1 MHLKQN
7 GQEILDVNNKL
18 YKKLL
23 WGIGFVIVAV
33 ILTLFIMSRTYIQN
47 LVYHER
53 LNQMEE
59 VTHQMFRSLED
70 VIDTHWSEVNV
81 QCNYLYCT
89 PLKTDTEFYRYLKK
103 LSELSNYHERQVEL
117 IAVDSA
123 GHYYTENGRMGL
135 LRGMKYL
142 ESAPQRISYVSN
154 SLTVDDSRMVFLKQL
169 STPITLQSEIGEITL
184 RYFGISQ
191 CMTQLNDYFRCDAYE
206 NNNSVYVLDHNG
218 FKLFNANDTEL
229 LKGHNVYTVL
239 SQMSYLH
246 GSSFAAAKERLART
260 GSCYSNAVLDGTEY
274 YYALKQMENAQ
285 WTLAFLVPAKYVAV
299 NTQKLVN
306 IVMVIIIVIAMVFSV
321 ITVFVGWSLLRQKQ
335 QQELQAE
342 KEANLRLEQY
352 NIHLTQAN
360 DELRQAQDIAAE
372 ALQSAER
379 ASKAKTDFLANMSHD
394 IRTPMN
400 AIIGITTLMKNELHQ
415 PEKLAEH
422 LGKLETSGQLL
433 LGIINNILDMSRIES
448 GKTTLNVEK
457 MNLPQQISQLDS
469 IIRQQ
474 AGQRRQTFTVNT
486 HLQHENVLAD
496 PNRLNQVLMNILSNA
511 VKYTPT
517 GGHIRFEVDELP
529 RNEHYA
535 RYRFVVQDDG
545 IGMSEAYQKTLFD
558 PFTREERSGTNKV
571 QGTGLGMAITKSI
584 VDLMGGSIGVESATG
599 KGTRFEVVL
608 EFPIDAEADHAQQV
622 QALPEEAEETS
633 PLCGMKFL
641 CAEDNAINAEI
652 LEMLLETKGAS
663 CTICSNGQEI
673 VDAFASVKP
682 GDYDMILMDVQMPVM
697 DGLEATRRIRSGE
710 NPLGR
715 IIPILAMTA
724 NAFLE
729 DMQKSREAGMDE
741 HLSKPVD
748 IAALEQT
755 VKRFRVTPPKINS
768 GQARFRRESTQTM

>member
-1 MHLKQN
+1 M
-7 GQEILDVNNKL
+7 NNKL

-23 WGIGFVIVAV
+23 WGTGFVTVAV
-33 ILTLFIMSRTYIQN
+33 ILTLFIMSQTYIQN

-81 QCNYLYCT
+81 QCNYLYYT

-103 LSELSNYHERQVEL
+103 LSELSNYHERQIEL

-142 ESAPQRISYVSN
+142 ESAPQRVSYVSN
-154 SLTVDDSRMVFLKQL
+154 SLTVDDSRMVFLEKL
-169 STPITLQSEIGEITL
+169 STPITLQSGEKEITL
-184 RYFGISQ
+184 CYFGISQ
-191 CMTQLNDYFRCDAYE
+191 SMTQLNDYFRCDAYE
-206 NNNSVYVLDHNG
+206 NNNSVYVLDDNG

-239 SQMSYLH
+239 SRMSYLH
-246 GSSFAAAKERLART
+246 GSSFAVAKERLDRT

-274 YYALKQMENAQ
+274 FYALKQMENAQ

-299 NTQKLVN
+299 NTQKLVT
-306 IVMVIIIVIAMVFSV
+306 IVMIIIIVIAMVFSV
-321 ITVFVGWSLLRQKQ
+321 ITVFVGWFLLRQKQ

-352 NIHLTQAN
+352 NIHLTQVN

-422 LGKLETSGQLL
+422 LDKLENSGQLL
-433 LGIINNILDMSRIES
+433 LGIINDILDMSRIES
-448 GKTTLNVEK
+448 GKTTLNAEK

-486 HLQHENVLAD
+486 HLQHENVLGD
-496 PNRLNQVLMNILSNA
+496 PNRLNRVLMNILSNA

-571 QGTGLGMAITKSI
+571 QGTGLGMAITKNI
-584 VDLMGGSIGVESATG
+584 VDLMGGSINVESTTG

-608 EFPIDAEADHAQQV
+608 EFPVDAEADTVPEAQV
-622 QALPEEAEETS
+622 LPEEEEETS
-633 PLCGMKFL
+633 PLSGMKFL

-652 LEMLLETKGAS
+652 LEMLLEANGAS

-682 GDYDMILMDVQMPVM
+682 GEYDMILMDVQMPVM
-697 DGLEATRRIRSGE
+697 DGLEAARRIRSGE

-755 VKRFRVTPPKINS
+755 VKRFRVIPPKINS

>member
-1 MHLKQN
+1 M
-7 GQEILDVNNKL
+7 NNKL

-23 WGIGFVIVAV
+23 WGTGFVIVAV
-33 ILTLFIMSRTYIQN
+33 ILTLFIMSQTYIQN

-70 VIDTHWSEVNV
+70 VIDTHWDEVNV
-81 QCNYLYCT
+81 QCNYLYYT

-103 LSELSNYHERQVEL
+103 LSELSNYHERQIEL

-135 LRGMKYL
+135 LREMNYL
-142 ESAPQRISYVSN
+142 EDSPQRISYVSN
-154 SLTVDDSRMVFLKQL
+154 SLTVDDSRMVFLEQL
-169 STPITLQSEIGEITL
+169 STPITLQSGEKEITL

-191 CMTQLNDYFRCDAYE
+191 SMTQLNDYFRCDAYE
-206 NNNSVYVLDHNG
+206 NNNSVYVLDDNG

-239 SQMSYLH
+239 SRMSYLH
-246 GSSFAAAKERLART
+246 GSSFAVAKERLDRT

-274 YYALKQMENAQ
+274 FYALKQMENAQ

-299 NTQKLVN
+299 NTQKLVS
-306 IVMVIIIVIAMVFSV
+306 IVMIIIIVIAMVFSV

-352 NIHLTQAN
+352 NIHLTQVN

-422 LGKLETSGQLL
+422 LDKLENSGQLL
-433 LGIINNILDMSRIES
+433 LGIINDILDMSRIES

-496 PNRLNQVLMNILSNA
+496 PNRLNRVLMNILSNA

-571 QGTGLGMAITKSI
+571 QGTGLGMAITKNI
-584 VDLMGGSIGVESATG
+584 VDLMGGSINVESTTG

-608 EFPIDAEADHAQQV
+608 EFPIDAEADTVPEAQV
-622 QALPEEAEETS
+622 LPEEEEETS
-633 PLCGMKFL
+633 PLSGMKFL

-652 LEMLLETKGAS
+652 LEMLLEANGAS

-682 GDYDMILMDVQMPVM
+682 GEYDMILMDVQMPVM

-755 VKRFRVTPPKINS
+755 VKRFRVIPPKINS
-768 GQARFRRESTQTM
+768 GQARFRRGSTQTM

>member
-7 GQEILDVNNKL
+7 RQEILDVNNKL

-23 WGIGFVIVAV
+23 WGIGVVIVAV
-33 ILTLFIMSRTYIQN
+33 ILTLFIVSQTYIQN

-103 LSELSNYHERQVEL
+103 LSELSNYHERQIEL

-142 ESAPQRISYVSN
+142 ESAPQRVSYVSN
-154 SLTVDDSRMVFLKQL
+154 SLTVDDSRMVFLEKL
-169 STPITLQSEIGEITL
+169 STPITLQGGEKEITL

-191 CMTQLNDYFRCDAYE
+191 SMTQLNDYFRCDAYE
-206 NNNSVYVLDHNG
+206 NNNSVYVLDNDG

-239 SQMSYLH
+239 SRMSYLH
-246 GSSFAAAKERLART
+246 GSSFAEAKERLDRT

-274 YYALKQMENAQ
+274 FYALKQMENAR
-285 WTLAFLVPAKYVAV
+285 WTLAFLVPAEYVAV

-306 IVMVIIIVIAMVFSV
+306 IVIIIVIAMVFSV

-352 NIHLTQAN
+352 NIQLTQAN

-422 LGKLETSGQLL
+422 LGKLESSGQLL
-433 LGIINNILDMSRIES
+433 LGIINDILDMSRIES
-448 GKTTLNVEK
+448 GKTTLNEEK

-496 PNRLNQVLMNILSNA
+496 PNRLNRVLMNILSNA

-517 GGHIRFEVDELP
+517 GGHIRFEVEELP

-558 PFTREERSGTNKV
+558 PFTREERSGINKV

-608 EFPIDAEADHAQQV
+608 EFPIDAEADHAQPV

-652 LEMLLETKGAS
+652 LEMLLEAKGAS

-755 VKRFRVTPPKINS
+755 VKRFRVTPPENK
-768 GQARFRRESTQTM
+768 

>member
-1 MHLKQN
+1 M
-7 GQEILDVNNKL
+7 NKKK
-18 YKKLL
+18 YQKLL
-23 WGIGFVIVAV
+23 WGTGFVIIVL
-33 ILTLFIMSRTYIQN
+33 ILTLFVMSQTYIQN

-53 LNQMEE
+53 LSQMEE
-59 VTHQMFRSLED
+59 VTHQMFHSLED
-70 VIDTHWSEVNV
+70 VIDTHWDEVDV
-81 QCNYLYCT
+81 QCNYLYNT
-89 PLKTDTEFYRYLKK
+89 PLETDTDLYRYLKK
-103 LSELSNYHERQVEL
+103 LSELSNYHEKQIDL

-123 GHYYTENGRMGL
+123 GHYYTAHGRTGL
-135 LRGMKYL
+135 LRGITYL
-142 ESAPQRISYVSN
+142 ESAPERVSYVSN

-169 STPITLQSEIGEITL
+169 PTPITLQSETGEITL
-184 RYFGISQ
+184 RYFGISR

-206 NNNSVYVLDHNG
+206 NNNSVYVLDNNG

-299 NTQKLVN
+299 NTQKLVS
-306 IVMVIIIVIAMVFSV
+306 IVMIIIIVIAMVFSV

-352 NIHLTQAN
+352 NIHLTQVN

-422 LGKLETSGQLL
+422 LDKLENSGQLL
-433 LGIINNILDMSRIES
+433 LGIINDILDMSRIES

-496 PNRLNQVLMNILSNA
+496 PNRLNRVLMNILSNA

-571 QGTGLGMAITKSI
+571 QGTGLGMAITKNI
-584 VDLMGGSIGVESATG
+584 VDLMGGSINVESTTG

-608 EFPIDAEADHAQQV
+608 EFPVDAEADTVPEAQV
-622 QALPEEAEETS
+622 LPEEEEETS
-633 PLCGMKFL
+633 PLSGMKFL

-652 LEMLLETKGAS
+652 LEMLLEANGAS

-682 GDYDMILMDVQMPVM
+682 GEYDMILMDVQMPVM

-715 IIPILAMTA
+715 TIPILAMTA

-748 IAALEQT
+748 IAALEQM
-755 VKRFRVTPPKINS
+755 VKRFRVIPPKINS
-768 GQARFRRESTQTM
+768 GQARFRRGSTQTM

>member
-1 MHLKQN
+1 M
-7 GQEILDVNNKL
+7 NNKK
-18 YKKLL
+18 YKKLF
-23 WGIGFVIVAV
+23 GGFGVVILAV
-33 ILTLFIMSRTYIQN
+33 ILTLLIVSQTYIQN

-53 LNQMEE
+53 LSQMEE

-70 VIDTHWSEVNV
+70 VINTHWSEVNV
-81 QCNYLYCT
+81 QCNYLYNT
-89 PLKTDTEFYRYLKK
+89 PMETTEELFVYLKK
-103 LSELSNYHERQVEL
+103 MSELSNYKEKQTEL
-117 IAVDSA
+117 VTVDSA
-123 GHYYTENGRMGL
+123 GHYYTENGGMGL
-135 LRGMKYL
+135 LRGMNYL
-142 ESAPQRISYVSN
+142 TDSPQWVSYVSN
-154 SLTVDDSRMVFLKQL
+154 SLTVDDSRMVFLEKL
-169 STPITLQSEIGEITL
+169 STPITLQSGEKEITL

-191 CMTQLNDYFRCDAYE
+191 SMTQLNDYFRCDAYK
-206 NNNSVYVLDHNG
+206 NNNSVYVLDNEG

-239 SQMSYLH
+239 SRMSYLH
-246 GSSFAAAKERLART
+246 GSSFAEAKERLDRT

-274 YYALKQMENAQ
+274 FYALKQMENAQ
-285 WTLAFLVPAKYVAV
+285 WTLAFLVPAEYVAV

-306 IVMVIIIVIAMVFSV
+306 IVMIIIIAFSTVFSV
-321 ITVFVGWSLLRQKQ
+321 TAVFGGWFLLRQKQ
-335 QQELQAE
+335 QQELRAE

-352 NIHLTQAN
+352 NIQLTQAN
-360 DELRQAQDIAAE
+360 DEMQRAQEVAVE

-400 AIIGITTLMKNELHQ
+400 AIIGITTLMKNELHE

-422 LGKLETSGQLL
+422 LGKLESSGQLL
-433 LGIINNILDMSRIES
+433 LGIINDILDMSRIES

-457 MNLPQQISQLDS
+457 MNLPQQISQLDGM
-469 IIRQQ
+469 IRQQ
-474 AGQRRQTFTVNT
+474 ANQHGQTFTVET
-486 HLQHENVLAD
+486 RLQHENVLAD

-517 GGHIRFEVDELP
+517 GGHIRFEAEELP

-535 RYRFVVQDDG
+535 RYRFIVQDDG

-633 PLCGMKFL
+633 PLSGMKFL

-652 LEMLLETKGAS
+652 LEMLLEAKGAS

-682 GDYDMILMDVQMPVM
+682 GEYDMILMDVQMPVM

-755 VKRFRVTPPKINS
+755 VKRFRVTPPKMNS
-768 GQARFRRESTQTM
+768 GQARFRRGSAQTM

>member
-1 MHLKQN
+1 M
-7 GQEILDVNNKL
+7 NNKK

-33 ILTLFIMSRTYIQN
+33 VLTLFIVSWTYIQN

-53 LNQMEE
+53 LSQMEE

-70 VIDTHWSEVNV
+70 VIDNHWDDVDV
-81 QCNYLYCT
+81 QCNFLTYT
-89 PLKTDTEFYRYLKK
+89 HMETTEDLFAYLKK
-103 LSELSNYHERQVEL
+103 ISELSNYEEQQTEL
-117 IAVDSA
+117 VAVDSA
-123 GHYYTENGRMGL
+123 GHYYTENGGMGL
-135 LRGMKYL
+135 LREMNYL
-142 ESAPQRISYVSN
+142 EDSPQWVSYVSN
-154 SLTVDDSRMVFLKQL
+154 SLTMDDSRMVFLEKL
-169 STPITLQSEIGEITL
+169 STPITLQSGEKEITL

-191 CMTQLNDYFRCDAYE
+191 SMTQLNDYFRCDAYE
-206 NNNSVYVLDHNG
+206 NNNSVYVLDNDG

-239 SQMSYLH
+239 SRMSYLH
-246 GSSFAAAKERLART
+246 GSSFAEAKERLDRT

-274 YYALKQMENAQ
+274 FYALKQMENAR
-285 WTLAFLVPAKYVAV
+285 WTLAFLVPAEYVAV

-306 IVMVIIIVIAMVFSV
+306 IVMVIIIAFATVFSV
-321 ITVFVGWSLLRQKQ
+321 TAVFVGWSLLRQKQ
-335 QQELQAE
+335 QQELRAE

-352 NIHLTQAN
+352 NIQLTQAN
-360 DELRQAQDIAAE
+360 DEMRRAQDIAAE

-422 LGKLETSGQLL
+422 LGKLESSGRLL
-433 LGIINNILDMSRIES
+433 LGIINDILDMSRIES

-457 MNLPQQISQLDS
+457 INLPQQVSQLDGM
-469 IIRQQ
+469 IRQQ
-474 AGQRRQTFTVNT
+474 ANQHGQTFTVET
-486 HLQHENVLAD
+486 HLQHENVLGD

-511 VKYTPT
+511 VKYTPR
-517 GGHIRFEVDELP
+517 GGHIRLEVEELP

-535 RYRFVVQDDG
+535 RYRFIVQDDG

-622 QALPEEAEETS
+622 QALPEETEETS

-641 CAEDNAINAEI
+641 CAEDNTINAEI
-652 LEMLLETKGAS
+652 LEMLLEAKGAS

-682 GDYDMILMDVQMPVM
+682 GEYDMILMDVQMPVM

-768 GQARFRRESTQTM
+768 GQARFRRGSAQTM

>member
-1 MHLKQN
+1 M
-7 GQEILDVNNKL
+7 NNKK

-23 WGIGFVIVAV
+23 WGTGVVSLAV
-33 ILTLFIMSRTYIQN
+33 ILTLFIVSQTYIQN

-53 LNQMEE
+53 LSQMEE

-70 VIDTHWSEVNV
+70 VIDTHWSDADV
-81 QCNYLYCT
+81 QCNYLYNT
-89 PLKTDTEFYRYLKK
+89 PMETTEELFAYLKK
-103 LSELSNYHERQVEL
+103 MSELSNYKEKQTEL
-117 IAVDSA
+117 VAVDSA
-123 GHYYTENGRMGL
+123 GHYYTEYGGMGL
-135 LRGMKYL
+135 LREMSYL
-142 ESAPQRISYVSN
+142 ENSPQRVSYVSN
-154 SLTVDDSRMVFLKQL
+154 SLTVDDSRMVFLEQL
-169 STPITLQSEIGEITL
+169 STPITLQSGEKEITL

-191 CMTQLNDYFRCDAYE
+191 SMTQLNDYFRCDAYE
-206 NNNSVYVLDHNG
+206 NNNSVYVLDNEG

-239 SQMSYLH
+239 SRMSYLH
-246 GSSFAAAKERLART
+246 GSSFAVAKERLDRT

-274 YYALKQMENAQ
+274 FYALKQMENAQ
-285 WTLAFLVPAKYVAV
+285 WTLAFLVPADYVAV

-306 IVMVIIIVIAMVFSV
+306 IVMVIIIGFAAVFSV
-321 ITVFVGWSLLRQKQ
+321 MAVFVGWFILREKQ
-335 QQELQAE
+335 QQELRAE

-352 NIHLTQAN
+352 NIQLTQAN
-360 DELRQAQDIAAE
+360 DEMRRAQDVAAE

-400 AIIGITTLMKNELHQ
+400 AIIGITTLMKNELHE

-422 LGKLETSGQLL
+422 LGKLESSGRLL
-433 LGIINNILDMSRIES
+433 LGIINDILDMSRIES
-448 GKTTLNVEK
+448 GKTTLSIEK
-457 MNLPQQISQLDS
+457 MNLPQQVSQLDGM
-469 IIRQQ
+469 IRQQ
-474 AGQRRQTFTVNT
+474 ANQHGQTFTVET

-511 VKYTPT
+511 VKYTPR
-517 GGHIRFEVDELP
+517 GGHIRFEAEELP

-535 RYRFVVQDDG
+535 RYRFIVQDDG

-558 PFTREERSGTNKV
+558 PFTREEKSGTNKV

-584 VDLMGGSIGVESATG
+584 VDLMGGSISVESATG

-622 QALPEEAEETS
+622 QALPEETEDTS
-633 PLCGMKFL
+633 PLSGMRFL

-652 LEMLLETKGAS
+652 LEMLLEAKGAS

-682 GDYDMILMDVQMPVM
+682 GEYDMILMDVQMPVM

-748 IAALEQT
+748 ITALEQT
-755 VKRFRVTPPKINS
+755 VKRFRVTPPPKINS
-768 GQARFRRESTQTM
+768 GQARFRRGNTQTM

>member
-1 MHLKQN
+1 M
-7 GQEILDVNNKL
+7 NNKI
-18 YKKLL
+18 YKKLFV
-23 WGIGFVIVAV
+23 GFGFVIIVL
-33 ILTLFIMSRTYIQN
+33 ILTLFVMSQTYIQN

-53 LNQMEE
+53 LSQMEE

-70 VIDTHWSEVNV
+70 VIDNHWDEVDV
-81 QCNYLYCT
+81 QCNYLYNT
-89 PLKTDTEFYRYLKK
+89 PLETDTDLYCYLKK
-103 LSELSNYHERQVEL
+103 LSELANYKEKQIEL
-117 IAVDSA
+117 VAVDSA
-123 GHYYTENGRMGL
+123 GHYYTAHGRMGL
-135 LRGMKYL
+135 LRGITYL
-142 ESAPQRISYVSN
+142 ESAPERVSYVSN
-154 SLTVDDSRMVFLKQL
+154 SLTVDDSRMVFLEQL
-169 STPITLQSEIGEITL
+169 STPITLQSETGEITL
-184 RYFGISQ
+184 RYFGIAQ

-206 NNNSVYVLDHNG
+206 NNNSVYVLDNNG
-218 FKLFNANDTEL
+218 FKLFNANDAEL

-274 YYALKQMENAQ
+274 YYALKQMKNAR
-285 WTLAFLVPAKYVAV
+285 WTLAFLVPAEYVAV

-306 IVMVIIIVIAMVFSV
+306 LVTLVMVSFAVVFSV
-321 ITVFVGWSLLRQKQ
+321 TAVFVGWFLLRQKQ
-335 QQELQAE
+335 KRELQAE

-352 NIHLTQAN
+352 NIQLTQAN
-360 DELRQAQDIAAE
+360 DEMKRAQTIAAE
-372 ALQSAER
+372 ALHAAER
-379 ASKAKTDFLANMSHD
+379 ASQAKTDFLSNMSHD

-400 AIIGITTLMKNELHQ
+400 AIVGLTTLMENELDQ
-415 PEKLAEH
+415 PEKLVEH
-422 LGKLETSGQLL
+422 LHKLESSGQLL

-457 MNLPQQISQLDS
+457 MNLPQQVSQLDS

-511 VKYTPT
+511 VKYTPR
-517 GGHIRFEVDELP
+517 GGHIRFEVEELP

-535 RYRFVVQDDG
+535 KYRFVVQDDG

-571 QGTGLGMAITKSI
+571 QGTGLGMAITKNI
-584 VDLMGGSIGVESATG
+584 VDLMGGSISVESATG

-608 EFPIDAEADHAQQV
+608 EFPIDTEADAV
-622 QALPEEAEETS
+622 PKAQALPEEPEDVS
-633 PLCGMKFL
+633 PLCGMNFL

-652 LEMLLETKGAS
+652 LELLLESKGAH
-663 CTICSNGQEI
+663 CKIYPNGQEL
-673 VDAFASVKP
+673 VDAFVRVKP

-697 DGLEATRRIRSGE
+697 DGLEATRRIRSSE

-715 IIPILAMTA
+715 VIPILAMTA
-724 NAFLE
+724 NAFDE
-729 DMQKSREAGMDE
+729 DRRNALASGMNGF
-741 HLSKPVD
+741 LSKPIIVGD
-748 IAALEQT
+748 LVQELRKILSDA
-755 VKRFRVTPPKINS
+755 RSPFPPS
-768 GQARFRRESTQTM
+768 

>member
-1 MHLKQN
+1 M
-7 GQEILDVNNKL
+7 NNKL

-23 WGIGFVIVAV
+23 WGIGVVIVAV
-33 ILTLFIMSRTYIQN
+33 ILTLFIVSRTYIQN

-103 LSELSNYHERQVEL
+103 LSELSNYHERQIEL

-123 GHYYTENGRMGL
+123 GHYYTENGGMGL
-135 LRGMKYL
+135 LRGMNYL
-142 ESAPQRISYVSN
+142 ADSPQWVSYVSN
-154 SLTVDDSRMVFLKQL
+154 SLTVDDSRMVFLEQL
-169 STPITLQSEIGEITL
+169 STPITLQSGEKEITL

-191 CMTQLNDYFRCDAYE
+191 SMTQLNDYFRCDAYE
-206 NNNSVYVLDHNG
+206 NNNSVYVLDNDG

-246 GSSFAAAKERLART
+246 GSSFAGAKERLART

-274 YYALKQMENAQ
+274 FYALKQMENAQ
-285 WTLAFLVPAKYVAV
+285 WTLAFLVPAEYVAV

-321 ITVFVGWSLLRQKQ
+321 ITVFVGWFLLRQKQ
-335 QQELQAE
+335 QQELRAE

-352 NIHLTQAN
+352 NIHLTQVN
-360 DELRQAQDIAAE
+360 DELRQAQDAAAE

-379 ASKAKTDFLANMSHD
+379 ASKAKTDFLSNMSHD

-422 LGKLETSGQLL
+422 LDKLETSGQLL

-457 MNLPQQISQLDS
+457 MNLPQQVSQLDS

-496 PNRLNQVLMNILSNA
+496 PNRLNRVLMNILSNA

-517 GGHIRFEVDELP
+517 GGHIRFEVEELP

-545 IGMSEAYQKTLFD
+545 IGMSEDYQKTLFD

-584 VDLMGGSIGVESATG
+584 VDLMGGSINVESASG

-652 LEMLLETKGAS
+652 LEMLLEANGAS

-768 GQARFRRESTQTM
+768 GQARFRRGNTQTM

>member
-1 MHLKQN
+1 M
-7 GQEILDVNNKL
+7 NNKK

-23 WGIGFVIVAV
+23 WGTGFVSIVL
-33 ILTLFIMSRTYIQN
+33 ILTLFVMSQTHIQN

-53 LNQMEE
+53 LSQMEE
-59 VTHQMFRSLED
+59 VTHQMFHSLED
-70 VIDTHWSEVNV
+70 VIDTHWDEVNV
-81 QCNYLYCT
+81 QCNYLYYT
-89 PLKTDTEFYRYLKK
+89 PLKTDTEFYRYLQK
-103 LSELSNYHERQVEL
+103 LSELSNYHEKQVEL

-123 GHYYTENGRMGL
+123 GHYYTEHGGMGL
-135 LRGMKYL
+135 LREMNYL
-142 ESAPQRISYVSN
+142 EDSPQRVSYVSN
-154 SLTVDDSRMVFLKQL
+154 SLTVDDSRMVFLEQL
-169 STPITLQSEIGEITL
+169 STPITLQSGEKEITL

-191 CMTQLNDYFRCDAYE
+191 SMTQLNDYFRCDAYE
-206 NNNSVYVLDHNG
+206 NNNSVYVLDNNG

-229 LKGHNVYTVL
+229 LKGHNAYTVL
-239 SQMSYLH
+239 SRMSYLH
-246 GSSFAAAKERLART
+246 GSSFAVAKERLDRT

-274 YYALKQMENAQ
+274 FYALKQMENAQ

-299 NTQKLVN
+299 NTQKLVS
-306 IVMVIIIVIAMVFSV
+306 IVMIIIIVIAMVFSV
-321 ITVFVGWSLLRQKQ
+321 ITVFVGWFLLRQKQ

-352 NIHLTQAN
+352 NIHLTQVN

-422 LGKLETSGQLL
+422 LDKLENSGQLL
-433 LGIINNILDMSRIES
+433 LGIINDILDMSRIES

-457 MNLPQQISQLDS
+457 TNLPQQISQLDS

-571 QGTGLGMAITKSI
+571 QGTGLGMAITKNI
-584 VDLMGGSIGVESATG
+584 VDLMGGSINVESTTG

-608 EFPIDAEADHAQQV
+608 EFPVDAEADTVPEAQV
-622 QALPEEAEETS
+622 LPEEEEETS
-633 PLCGMKFL
+633 PLSSMKFL

-652 LEMLLETKGAS
+652 LEMLLEANGAS

-682 GDYDMILMDVQMPVM
+682 GEYDMILMDVQMPVM

-755 VKRFRVTPPKINS
+755 VKRFRVIPPKINS
-768 GQARFRRESTQTM
+768 GQARFRRGCTQTM

>member
-1 MHLKQN
+1 M
-7 GQEILDVNNKL
+7 NNKI

-23 WGIGFVIVAV
+23 GGLGFVSIVL
-33 ILTLFIMSRTYIQN
+33 ILTLFVMSQTYIQN

-70 VIDTHWSEVNV
+70 VIDNHWDIVDV
-81 QCNYLYCT
+81 QCNYLYYT
-89 PLKTDTEFYRYLKK
+89 PLKTDTDFYRYLSK
-103 LSELSNYHERQVEL
+103 LSELSNYQESQIEL
-117 IAVDSA
+117 VAVDSS
-123 GHYYTENGRMGL
+123 GRYYTEHGRMGL
-135 LRGMKYL
+135 LREMNYL
-142 ESAPQRISYVSN
+142 ADSPQRVSYVSN
-154 SLTVDDSRMVFLKQL
+154 ALTVDDSRIVFLEQL
-169 STPITLQSEIGEITL
+169 STPITLQSGEKEITL

-191 CMTQLNDYFRCDAYE
+191 SMTQLNDYFRCDAYE
-206 NNNSVYVLDHNG
+206 NNNSVYVLDNDG

-239 SQMSYLH
+239 SRMSYLH
-246 GSSFAAAKERLART
+246 GSSFAGAKERLART

-274 YYALKQMENAQ
+274 FYALKQMENAQ
-285 WTLAFLVPAKYVAV
+285 WTLAFLVPAEYVAV

-321 ITVFVGWSLLRQKQ
+321 ITVFVGWFLLRQKQ

-342 KEANLRLEQY
+342 KETNLRLEQY
-352 NIHLTQAN
+352 NIQLTQVN
-360 DELRQAQDIAAE
+360 DELRQAQVVAAE

-379 ASKAKTDFLANMSHD
+379 ASKAKTDFLSNMSHD

-422 LGKLETSGQLL
+422 LGKLESSGQLL
-433 LGIINNILDMSRIES
+433 LGIINDILDMSRIES

-474 AGQRRQTFTVNT
+474 AGQRRQSFTVNT
-486 HLQHENVLAD
+486 LVQHENVLAD

-517 GGHIRFEVDELP
+517 GGHIRLEVEELP

-545 IGMSEAYQKTLFD
+545 IGMSEEFQKHIFE
-558 PFTREERSGTNKV
+558 PFERERTSTVSKV
-571 QGTGLGMAITKSI
+571 QGTGLGMAITKSV
-584 VDLMGGSIGVESATG
+584 VDLMGGSISVESATG

-622 QALPEEAEETS
+622 QALPEETEETS

-641 CAEDNAINAEI
+641 CAEDNALNAEI
-652 LEMLLETKGAS
+652 LQMLLETRGAS

-697 DGLEATRRIRSGE
+697 DGLEATRRIRNGE

-715 IIPILAMTA
+715 TIPILAMTA

-748 IAALEQT
+748 ISALEKT
-755 VKRFRVTPPKINS
+755 VKRFRVTPPPKINS
-768 GQARFRRESTQTM
+768 GTSRFRRQLKHA

>member
-1 MHLKQN
+1 M
-7 GQEILDVNNKL
+7 NNNL

-23 WGIGFVIVAV
+23 WGTGFVIVAV
-33 ILTLFIMSRTYIQN
+33 ILTLFIMSQTYIQN

-89 PLKTDTEFYRYLKK
+89 PLKTDTEFYCYLKK
-103 LSELSNYHERQVEL
+103 LSELSNYHERQIEL
-117 IAVDSA
+117 VAVDSD
-123 GHYYTENGRMGL
+123 GHYYTENGGMGL
-135 LRGMKYL
+135 LREMNYL
-142 ESAPQRISYVSN
+142 ADSPQWVSYVSN
-154 SLTVDDSRMVFLKQL
+154 SLTVDDSRMVFLEQL
-169 STPITLQSEIGEITL
+169 STPITLQSGEKEITL

-191 CMTQLNDYFRCDAYE
+191 SMTQLNDYFRCDAYE
-206 NNNSVYVLDHNG
+206 NNNSVYVFDHNG

-239 SQMSYLH
+239 SRMSYLH
-246 GSSFAAAKERLART
+246 GSSFAEAKERLDRT

-274 YYALKQMENAQ
+274 FYALKQMENAQ
-285 WTLAFLVPAKYVAV
+285 WTLAFLVPAEYVAV
-299 NTQKLVN
+299 NTQKLVT

-352 NIHLTQAN
+352 NIHLTQVN

-422 LGKLETSGQLL
+422 LDKLENSGQLL
-433 LGIINNILDMSRIES
+433 LGIINDILDMSRIES

-496 PNRLNQVLMNILSNA
+496 PNRLNRVLMNILSNA

-571 QGTGLGMAITKSI
+571 QGTGLGMAITKNI
-584 VDLMGGSIGVESATG
+584 VDLMGGSINVESTTG

-608 EFPIDAEADHAQQV
+608 EFPVDAEADTVPEAQV
-622 QALPEEAEETS
+622 LPEEEEETS
-633 PLCGMKFL
+633 PLSGMKFL

-652 LEMLLETKGAS
+652 LEMLLEANGAS

-682 GDYDMILMDVQMPVM
+682 GEYDMILMDVQMPVM

-755 VKRFRVTPPKINS
+755 VKRFRVIPPKINS
-768 GQARFRRESTQTM
+768 GQARFRRGSTQTM

>member
-1 MHLKQN
+1 M
-7 GQEILDVNNKL
+7 NNKI
-18 YKKLL
+18 YKKLFV
-23 WGIGFVIVAV
+23 GFGFVSIVL
-33 ILTLFIMSRTYIQN
+33 ILTLFVMSQTYIQN

-53 LNQMEE
+53 LSQMEE
-59 VTHQMFRSLED
+59 VTHQMFHSLED
-70 VIDTHWSEVNV
+70 VIDNHWDEVDV
-81 QCNYLYCT
+81 QCNYLYNT
-89 PLKTDTEFYRYLKK
+89 PLETDTDLYRYLKK
-103 LSELSNYHERQVEL
+103 LSELSNYHEKQIDL

-123 GHYYTENGRMGL
+123 GHYYTTHGRTGL
-135 LRGMKYL
+135 LQGITYL
-142 ESAPQRISYVSN
+142 ESAPERVSYVSN

-169 STPITLQSEIGEITL
+169 STPITLQSGEKEITL
-184 RYFGISQ
+184 RYFGIAQS
-191 CMTQLNDYFRCDAYE
+191 MTQLNDYFRCDAYE
-206 NNNSVYVLDHNG
+206 NNNSVYVLDNNG

-246 GSSFAAAKERLART
+246 GSSFAAAKERLTRT

-285 WTLAFLVPAKYVAV
+285 WTLAFLVPAEYVAV

-352 NIHLTQAN
+352 NIHLTQVN

-422 LGKLETSGQLL
+422 LDKLENSGQLL
-433 LGIINNILDMSRIES
+433 LGIINDILDMSRIES

-496 PNRLNQVLMNILSNA
+496 PNRLNRVLMNILSNA

-571 QGTGLGMAITKSI
+571 QGTGLGMAITKNI
-584 VDLMGGSIGVESATG
+584 VDLMGGSINVESTTG

-608 EFPIDAEADHAQQV
+608 EFPVDAEADTVPEAQV
-622 QALPEEAEETS
+622 LPEEEEETS
-633 PLCGMKFL
+633 PLSGMKFL

-652 LEMLLETKGAS
+652 LEMLLEANGAS

-682 GDYDMILMDVQMPVM
+682 GEYDMILMDVQMPVM

-755 VKRFRVTPPKINS
+755 VKRFRVIPPKINS
-768 GQARFRRESTQTM
+768 GQARFRRGSTQTM

>member
-1 MHLKQN
+1 M
-7 GQEILDVNNKL
+7 NNKL

-23 WGIGFVIVAV
+23 WGTGFVTVAV
-33 ILTLFIMSRTYIQN
+33 ILTLFIMSQTYIQN

-81 QCNYLYCT
+81 QCNYLYYT

-103 LSELSNYHERQVEL
+103 LSELSNYHERQIEL

-142 ESAPQRISYVSN
+142 ESAPQRVSYVSN
-154 SLTVDDSRMVFLKQL
+154 SLTVDDSRMVFLEKL
-169 STPITLQSEIGEITL
+169 STPITLQSGEKEITL
-184 RYFGISQ
+184 CYFGISQ
-191 CMTQLNDYFRCDAYE
+191 SMTQLNDYFRCDAYE
-206 NNNSVYVLDHNG
+206 NNNSVYVLDDNG

-239 SQMSYLH
+239 SRMSYLH
-246 GSSFAAAKERLART
+246 GSSFAVAKERLDRT

-274 YYALKQMENAQ
+274 FYALKQMENAQ

-299 NTQKLVN
+299 NTQKLVT
-306 IVMVIIIVIAMVFSV
+306 IVMIIIIVIAMVFSV
-321 ITVFVGWSLLRQKQ
+321 ITVFVGWFLLRQKQ

-352 NIHLTQAN
+352 NIHLTQVN
-360 DELRQAQDIAAE
+360 EELRQAQDIAAE

-422 LGKLETSGQLL
+422 LDKLENSGQLL
-433 LGIINNILDMSRIES
+433 LGIINDILDMSRIES

-496 PNRLNQVLMNILSNA
+496 PNRLNRVLMNILSNA

-571 QGTGLGMAITKSI
+571 QGTGLGMAITKNI
-584 VDLMGGSIGVESATG
+584 VDLMGGSINVESTTG

-608 EFPIDAEADHAQQV
+608 EFPVDAEADTVPEAQV
-622 QALPEEAEETS
+622 LPEEEEETS
-633 PLCGMKFL
+633 PLSGMKFL

-652 LEMLLETKGAS
+652 LEMLLEANGAS

-682 GDYDMILMDVQMPVM
+682 GEYDMILMDVQMPVM

-755 VKRFRVTPPKINS
+755 VKRFRVIPPKINS
-768 GQARFRRESTQTM
+768 GQARFRRGSTQTM